1 MTEEELKAKVKDLRR
16 LLFADEYDE
25 ARESIALSFALLMA
39 EEVFD
44 SYFMAQR
51 PYTVS
56 ENGKTKERIHHV
68 TISEQLE
75 EIIEVLWK
83 IYNAM

>member
-25 ARESIALSFALLMA
+25 AGESIALSLALLMA

-44 SYFMAQR
+44 SYFEVQR
-51 PYTVS
+51 PYKVR
-56 ENGKTKERIHHV
+56 ENGEVKKRIHHV